1 MPIIPLILIVV
12 SLVIIGFIV
21 VRKFPQLSLMD
32 IDGLPEVQQGKKKNT
47 LLRKRQEKQSEV
59 INRKA
64 KQAMVPVVK
73 SFKTLQSE
81 FRKYVSKVQRTVD
94 SVEEKKTEELIEKIE
109 EKPLPKKKTDKC
121 DTLIKDARAAYD
133 EEDFVAA
140 EKMCI
145 AVIKQNPKCVEAYI
159 ILGDVYSKQD
169 QLVEAEQTYQ
179 FLLQLD
185 GGNEHGY
192 IRLAEIAEE
201 RGELHKAV
209 DYYQEAVLIND
220 SLSGRFQKIYDLLMQ
235 LEEFETAMEAIG
247 QAVTLEPSNPKY
259 LDNLVEASIIV
270 GDKRIAED
278 AYERLRMVNPENNK
292 LEAFRQRIKKIG

>member
-1 MPIIPLILIVV
+1 
-12 SLVIIGFIV
+12 
-21 VRKFPQLSLMD
+21 MD

-81 FRKYVSKVQRTVD
+81 FRKYVSKVQRKVD

-121 DTLIKDARAAYD
+121 DILIKDAHIAYE

-145 AVIKQNPKCVEAYI
+145 AVIKQNPKCVKAYI

-185 GGNEHGY
+185 GGNEHAY

-235 LEEFETAMEAIG
+235 LEEFETALEAIS
-247 QAVTLEPSNPKY
+247 QAVSLEPSNPKY